1 MFQACPVKIMIT
13 AASSSPRLLCG
24 NRATRASTRPGMKP
38 STGMLWRMSS
48 NGISSRSARL
58 SLAAQKA

>member
-24 NRATRASTRPGMKP
+24 NSPTRASTTPGMKP
-38 STGMLWRMSS
+38 STGMLCRMSRI
-48 NGISSRSARL
+48 GIRSFSARL